1 MIAHTRNEPRILP
14 LALENVSFE
23 ARGMK
28 LIKDLNC
35 RFEADLRTVI
45 IGPNGAGKSLL
56 LRLCHGLISPS
67 AGTVRWCGPGSRE
80 KGARFVA
87 HRQAMVFQRP
97 VMLRRSVAGN
107 VEYALSLRDVKRE
120 ETRAIVDRVLQR
132 TGLRRLWDSPARVLS
147 GGEQQRLALARA
159 WALSPEILFLDEP
172 TANLDPSA
180 THSVEEIIN
189 AIRESGTRII
199 LTTHDLGQ
207 ARRMADDVMFLHR
220 GRLLEHAPA
229 DTFFETPQND
239 LAQAFIRG
247 ELLWWKKGK
256 DNRRQPHLNKRKE

>member
-1 MIAHTRNEPRILP
+1 MMTHTPHILHEPRILP

-23 ARGMK
+23 ARDMR
-28 LIKDLNC
+28 LIKDMNC
-35 RFEADLRTVI
+35 RFEADQRTVI

-56 LRLCHGLISPS
+56 LRLCHGLIPPS
-67 AGTVRWCGPGSRE
+67 SGTVRWNGPGASR
-80 KGARFVA
+80 GSQFIA

-107 VEYALSLRDVKRE
+107 VDYALSLRGMDRRE
-120 ETRAIVDRVLQR
+120 RHTIVDQVLQQ

-189 AIRESGTRII
+189 AIHETGTRIV

-207 ARRMADDVMFLHR
+207 ARRMADEVMFLHR
-220 GRLLEHAPA
+220 GRLLEHAPVEK
-229 DTFFETPQND
+229 FFEQPEND
-239 LAQAFIRG
+239 LAQAFLRG

-256 DNRRQPHLNKRKE
+256 ANRKHDVSPE